1 MSTWQEKNAALLAE
15 LAETPNPS
23 VRGNAIGYYLRDAR
37 KDHKLT
43 LYEQYVLETE
53 KLSYERLAW
62 TQPGWSRRTG
72 ISDLIKVLNVKMM
85 ALLFQE
91 KEAAEMWDAWGLE
104 AYQLNQ
110 EKQPHYI
117 LDGYLTYLRAEGNPE
132 ALAKLLAARRS
143 RRRPFD
149 KGPYHD
155 EYYPGEQCAYEELLL
170 QGRFFQ
176 AEDKKIRSEIEELLV
191 ELYLLQE

>member
-23 VRGNAIGYYLRDAR
+23 VRGNAIGCYLRDAR

-62 TQPGWSRRTG
+62 TQPGWSRRAG
-72 ISDLIKVLNVKMM
+72 ISDLLKVLNIKMM

-110 EKQPHYI
+110 EKRPHYI
-117 LDGYLTYLRAEGNPE
+117 LDDYLTYLRAERTPD
-132 ALAKLLAARRS
+132 ALEKLLAARRS

>member
-23 VRGNAIGYYLRDAR
+23 VRGNAIGCYLR
-37 KDHKLT
+37 
-43 LYEQYVLETE
+43 
-53 KLSYERLAW
+53 
-62 TQPGWSRRTG
+62 
-72 ISDLIKVLNVKMM
+72 
-85 ALLFQE
+85 
-91 KEAAEMWDAWGLE
+91 DAWGLE

-176 AEDKKIRSEIEELLV
+176 AEDKQIRGEIEELLV

>member
-1 MSTWQEKNAALLAE
+1 MSAWQEKNAALLAS
-15 LAETPNPS
+15 LAETPNPD
-23 VRGNAIGYYLRDAR
+23 VRSGRIMRYLCDAGR
-37 KDHKLT
+37 EYRFT
-43 LYEQYVLETE
+43 LYERYVLQTE
-53 KLSYERLAW
+53 SVSYERQAW
-62 TQPGWSRRTG
+62 LQPGWPRRVD
-72 ISDLIKVLNVKMM
+72 ISDLIKLLNLKMM

-91 KEAAEMWDAWGLE
+91 REAAEMWDAWGLE

-110 EKQPHYI
+110 EKRPHYI
-117 LDGYLTYLRAEGNPE
+117 LDDYLTYLRAEGNPE
-132 ALAKLLAARRS
+132 ALEKLLAARRS

>member
-1 MSTWQEKNAALLAE
+1 MSTWREKNAALLASLE
-15 LAETPNPS
+15 ETPNPGVRS
-23 VRGNAIGYYLRDAR
+23 VEIGGYLRDAR
-37 KDHKLT
+37 KDHQLT

-62 TQPGWSRRTG
+62 TQPGWSRRVS
-72 ISDLIKVLNVKMM
+72 ISDLIKVLNLKMM

-91 KEAAEMWDAWGLE
+91 REAAEMWDAWGLE
-104 AYQLNQ
+104 AYRLNQ
-110 EKQPHYI
+110 EKRPHYI
-117 LDGYLTYLRAEGNPE
+117 RDDYLSFLHAEGKPD
-132 ALAKLLAARRS
+132 ALAKLLAARKS

-155 EYYPGEQCAYEELLL
+155 EYYPGEQCAYEEMLL

-176 AEDKKIRSEIEELLV
+176 VEDRQIRGEIEELLV

>member
-1 MSTWQEKNAALLAE
+1 MSTWKEKNA
-15 LAETPNPS
+15 
-23 VRGNAIGYYLRDAR
+23 
-37 KDHKLT
+37 
-43 LYEQYVLETE
+43 
-53 KLSYERLAW
+53 
-62 TQPGWSRRTG
+62 
-72 ISDLIKVLNVKMM
+72 

-104 AYQLNQ
+104 AFQMNQ
-110 EKQPHYI
+110 EKRPHYI
-117 LDGYLTYLRAEGNPE
+117 LDGYLTYLRAERNPD
-132 ALAKLLAARRS
+132 ALEKLLAVRRS

-155 EYYPGEQCAYEELLL
+155 EYYPDEQYAYEELLL

-176 AEDKKIRSEIEELLV
+176 AEDKQIRGEIEELLV

>member
-1 MSTWQEKNAALLAE
+1 MSTWREKNAALLAS
-15 LAETPNPS
+15 LAETPNPGVRS
-23 VRGNAIGYYLRDAR
+23 VEIGGYLRDAR
-37 KDHKLT
+37 KDHQLT
-43 LYEQYVLETE
+43 LYEQYVLEME

-62 TQPGWSRRTG
+62 TQPGWSRQVS
-72 ISDLIKVLNVKMM
+72 ISDLIKILNLKMM

-104 AYQLNQ
+104 AYRLNQ
-110 EKQPHYI
+110 EKRPNYI
-117 LDGYLTYLRAEGNPE
+117 RDDYLTFLHAEGNPD
-132 ALAKLLAARRS
+132 ALAKLLAVRKS

-155 EYYPGEQCAYEELLL
+155 EYYPGEQCAYEEMLL

-176 AEDKKIRSEIEELLV
+176 VEDRQIRGEIEELLV
-191 ELYLLQE
+191 ELYLLQA

>member
-1 MSTWQEKNAALLAE
+1 MSTWREKNAALLAS

-23 VRGNAIGYYLRDAR
+23 VRGNAIGCCLRDAR
-37 KDHKLT
+37 RDHALT

-53 KLSYERLAW
+53 ALSCERRAW
-62 TQPGWSRRTG
+62 TKPGWPRRVQ
-72 ISDLIKVLNVKMM
+72 ISDLICLMNLKMM

-91 KEAAEMWDAWGLE
+91 KEAAEMWDAWGRE
-104 AYQLNQ
+104 AYQLNR
-110 EKQPHYI
+110 EKRPHYI
-117 LDGYLTYLRAEGNPE
+117 LDDYPTYLRAERNPD
-132 ALAKLLAARRS
+132 ALEKLLAVRRS

-155 EYYPGEQCAYEELLL
+155 ERYPGEQCAYEELLL

-176 AEDKKIRSEIEELLV
+176 AEDKQIRGEIEELLV

>member
-1 MSTWQEKNAALLAE
+1 MRNLLHANLCRLVRSRVCLFALLAE

-62 TQPGWSRRTG
+62 TQQGWSRRAG
-72 ISDLIKVLNVKMM
+72 ISDLVKVLNLKMT

-110 EKQPHYI
+110 EKRPHYI
-117 LDGYLTYLRAEGNPE
+117 LDDYLTYLRAEGNPE
-132 ALAKLLAARRS
+132 ALEKLLAEFGILELVRTGMVALERGEATIRNNS
-143 RRRPFD
+143 GNKVREEFD
-149 KGPYHD
+149 LGKNI
-155 EYYPGEQCAYEELLL
+155 L
-170 QGRFFQ
+170 
-176 AEDKKIRSEIEELLV
+176 
-191 ELYLLQE
+191 

>member
-1 MSTWQEKNAALLAE
+1 MSTWQEKNAALLAS
-15 LAETPNPS
+15 LAETPNPD
-23 VRGNAIGYYLRDAR
+23 VRGGRIGNYLFEIS
-37 KDHKLT
+37 KDHQLT
-43 LYEQYVLETE
+43 LYELYVLETE
-53 KLSYERLAW
+53 RVSCERQAW
-62 TQPGWSRRTG
+62 TKPGWPRRVD
-72 ISDLIKVLNVKMM
+72 ISDLIKLLNLKMM

-104 AYQLNQ
+104 AYRLNQ
-110 EKQPHYI
+110 ESRPHYI
-117 LDGYLTYLRAEGNPE
+117 LDDYLTFLRAERNPE
-132 ALAKLLAARRS
+132 ALAKLLAMRRS

-176 AEDKKIRSEIEELLV
+176 AEDKKIRGEIEELLV

>member
-1 MSTWQEKNAALLAE
+1 MSTWKEKNA
-15 LAETPNPS
+15 
-23 VRGNAIGYYLRDAR
+23 
-37 KDHKLT
+37 
-43 LYEQYVLETE
+43 
-53 KLSYERLAW
+53 
-62 TQPGWSRRTG
+62 
-72 ISDLIKVLNVKMM
+72 

-104 AYQLNQ
+104 AFQMNQ
-110 EKQPHYI
+110 EKRPHYI
-117 LDGYLTYLRAEGNPE
+117 LDGYLTYLRAERNPD
-132 ALAKLLAARRS
+132 ALGKLLAVS

-155 EYYPGEQCAYEELLL
+155 EYYPDEQYAYEELLL

-176 AEDKKIRSEIEELLV
+176 AEDKQIRGEIEELLV

>member
-1 MSTWQEKNAALLAE
+1 MSTWREKNAALLAS
-15 LAETPNPS
+15 LAETPNPGVRS
-23 VRGNAIGYYLRDAR
+23 VEIGGYLRDAR
-37 KDHKLT
+37 KDHQLT
-43 LYEQYVLETE
+43 LYEQYVLEME

-62 TQPGWSRRTG
+62 TQPGWSRQVS
-72 ISDLIKVLNVKMM
+72 ISDLIKILNLKMM

-104 AYQLNQ
+104 AYRLNQ
-110 EKQPHYI
+110 EKRPHYI
-117 LDGYLTYLRAEGNPE
+117 RDDYLSFLRAAGKPD
-132 ALAKLLAARRS
+132 ALAKLLAVRKS

-155 EYYPGEQCAYEELLL
+155 EYYPGEQCTYEEMLL

-176 AEDKKIRSEIEELLV
+176 VEDRQIRGEIEALLV

>member
-1 MSTWQEKNAALLAE
+1 MPIISRPFFHFKRLLVESPVVRASNTKEKRNKKTGLPEGPRRDYNVARFSKEDHPMSTWQEKNAALLAE

-91 KEAAEMWDAWGLE
+91 KEAAEIDR
-104 AYQLNQ
+104 
-110 EKQPHYI
+110 K
-117 LDGYLTYLRAEGNPE
+117 
-132 ALAKLLAARRS
+132 S
-143 RRRPFD
+143 
-149 KGPYHD
+149 
-155 EYYPGEQCAYEELLL
+155 
-170 QGRFFQ
+170 
-176 AEDKKIRSEIEELLV
+176 V
-191 ELYLLQE
+191 V